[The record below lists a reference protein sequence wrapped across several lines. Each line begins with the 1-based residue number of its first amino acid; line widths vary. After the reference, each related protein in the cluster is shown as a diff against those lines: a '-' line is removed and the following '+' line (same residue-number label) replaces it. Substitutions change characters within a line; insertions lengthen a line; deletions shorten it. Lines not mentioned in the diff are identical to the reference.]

1 MIGQVLIK
9 NYNTV
14 SINTNEIL
22 RYAGVKKA
30 SINDKQLIDECL
42 LETKDVF
49 RYSVCYAIFPVN
61 VTKNEV
67 DLGFIKTTSKNLA
80 DNLKDCDKAIVFCS
94 TIGLGIDRLIAK
106 YGVISPS
113 KALIFQAIGAE
124 RIESLCNLFN
134 EEMVKEYKNLKPR
147 FSPGYGDL
155 DLNLQADIFRAL
167 DCSKKI
173 GVNLTDKFLMMPS
186 KSVTAIIGIS
196 NKKCNKDNLDC
207 KNCNL
212 QDCVFRRAL

>member
-1 MIGQVLIK
+1 MIGQVLTK
-9 NYNTV
+9 NYNTISV
-14 SINTNEIL
+14 NTNEIL

-30 SINDKQLIDECL
+30 SNSDKQLIDECL
-42 LETKDVF
+42 LETANIF
-49 RYSVCYAIFPVN
+49 RFNVCYSIFPV
-61 VTKNEV
+61 KIIENEV
-67 DLGFIKTTSKNLA
+67 DLGFSKITSKNLA
-80 DNLKDCDKAIVFCS
+80 ENLTGCDSAIVFCS

-106 YGVISPS
+106 YGVISPA

-134 EEMVKEYKNLKPR
+134 EEMLKEYKGLKPR

-155 DLNLQADIFRAL
+155 DLSFQSEIFRAL

-173 GVNLTDKFLMMPS
+173 GVTLTNEFLMSPS

-196 NKKCNKDNLDC
+196 NKKCENINLKCKDCKKLDC
-207 KNCNL
+207 E
-212 QDCVFRRAL
+212 FRSEL